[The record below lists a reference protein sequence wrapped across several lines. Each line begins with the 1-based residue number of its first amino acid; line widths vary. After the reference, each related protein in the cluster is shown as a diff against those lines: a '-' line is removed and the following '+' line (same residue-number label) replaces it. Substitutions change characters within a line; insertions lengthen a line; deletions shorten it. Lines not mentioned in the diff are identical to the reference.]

1 MSDDGE
7 KLSRKR
13 GQGTLVWESGAIS
26 WGWGVV
32 VRESSIEKVIF
43 EQRSEG
49 NEGVSHQVSGIIGF

>member
-1 MSDDGE
+1 M
-7 KLSRKR
+7 
-13 GQGTLVWESGAIS
+13 
-26 WGWGVV
+26 V